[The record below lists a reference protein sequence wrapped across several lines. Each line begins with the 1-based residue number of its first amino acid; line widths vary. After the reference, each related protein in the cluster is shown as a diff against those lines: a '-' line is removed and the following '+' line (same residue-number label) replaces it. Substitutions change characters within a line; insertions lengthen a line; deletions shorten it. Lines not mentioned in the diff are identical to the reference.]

1 MKPWSYLLA
10 LVFIPLAACGM
21 VLRKP
26 AVEMVIVNKSDNVL
40 EESCAYLGTNVCEW
54 GVVIPSTSA
63 GYMHYPHPITL
74 EVELRWEGKDGA
86 QVRKL
91 DLKKIYPTGKSGQ
104 LIFTVFDDR
113 VEVKFIE
120 KPWTP

>member
-10 LVFIPLAACGM
+10 LLFIPLAACGM

-26 AVEMVIVNKSDNVL
+26 AIEVTMINSTSRIFREARVHFGSNL
-40 EESCAYLGTNVCEW
+40 CEW
-54 GVVIPSTSA
+54 GTVVPTGNA
-63 GYMHYPHPITL
+63 GYMHYPHPITP
-74 EVELRWEGKDGA
+74 EAELRWEEDGGR

-104 LIFTVFDDR
+104 LVFTVFDDR
-113 VEVKFIE
+113 VEVKFTE
-120 KPWTP
+120 KTWTP